1 VSLLP
6 VALLVPA
13 GVVAG
18 VVGSAGGIT
27 SLISYP
33 ALLAVG
39 VPPLPANVGNI
50 VAAVVIGPGSALSS
64 RRELK
69 GTRQLLVRLLPVAAL
84 GSVAGALLLLATP
97 PGVFARVV
105 PFLVALGALVLLLQP
120 TLVSWRSSDQADE
133 GSERREGSNGGEPG
147 LRALGVWVALISVY
161 AGYFGAGSG
170 VMFLAAVLFHESR
183 VPQANA
189 VKNVVVAATCA
200 AAAVVLVLAA
210 PVPWGSVVPL
220 AAGLLVGS
228 TLGPVL
234 VRRMPGSAVR
244 WLAAAL
250 GFGLAT
256 YLWLQ
261 PA

>member
-1 VSLLP
+1 MSLLP

-50 VAAVVIGPGSALSS
+50 VAAVAIGPGSALSS
-64 RRELK
+64 RRELE
-69 GTRQLLVRLLPVAAL
+69 GSRRLLTRLLPVAAV
-84 GSVAGALLLLATP
+84 GSVGGALLLLATP

-105 PFLVALGALVLLLQP
+105 PFLVAVGSLVLLLQP
-120 TLVSWRSSDQADE
+120 TILSWRRGEAFGAGTLGLVVALVS
-133 GSERREGSNGGEPG
+133 
-147 LRALGVWVALISVY
+147 VY
-161 AGYFGAGSG
+161 GGYFGAGSG
-170 VMFLAAVLFHESR
+170 VMFLAAVLFYESR
-183 VPQANA
+183 VPRANA
-189 VKNVVVAATCA
+189 VKNVVVAASCA
-200 AAAVVLVLAA
+200 AAAVVLILTA
-210 PVPWGSVVPL
+210 PVPWASVVPL

-228 TLGPVL
+228 ALGPVL

-244 WLAAAL
+244 WLASAL
-250 GFGLAT
+250 GFGLAV

>member
-1 VSLLP
+1 MAASP
-6 VALLVPA
+6 PR
-13 GVVAG
+13 
-18 VVGSAGGIT
+18 GS
-27 SLISYP
+27 
-33 ALLAVG
+33 
-39 VPPLPANVGNI
+39 
-50 VAAVVIGPGSALSS
+50 
-64 RRELK
+64 
-69 GTRQLLVRLLPVAAL
+69 
-84 GSVAGALLLLATP
+84 
-97 PGVFARVV
+97 
-105 PFLVALGALVLLLQP
+105 
-120 TLVSWRSSDQADE
+120 
-133 GSERREGSNGGEPG
+133 
-147 LRALGVWVALISVY
+147 VWVALVSVY

-200 AAAVVLVLAA
+200 AAAVVLVLTA

-250 GFGLAT
+250 GFGLAA

>member
-1 VSLLP
+1 VSLLSA
-6 VALLVPA
+6 ALLVPA

-33 ALLAVG
+33 ALLAAG

-50 VAAVVIGPGSALSS
+50 VAAVAIGPGSALSS
-64 RRELK
+64 RSELA
-69 GTRQLLVRLLPVAAL
+69 GTRPLLVRLLPVAAVC
-84 GSVAGALLLLATP
+84 SVAGALLLLATP

-105 PFLVALGALVLLLQP
+105 PFLVALGSVVLLLQP
-120 TLVSWRSSDQADE
+120 VILSWRRGGELGVGTLGVLVALVS
-133 GSERREGSNGGEPG
+133 
-147 LRALGVWVALISVY
+147 VY
-161 AGYFGAGSG
+161 SGYFGAGSG
-170 VMFLAAVLFHESR
+170 VMLLAAVLFYESR

-200 AAAVVLVLAA
+200 AAAVVLILTA
-210 PVPWGSVVPL
+210 PVPWASVVPL

-228 TLGPVL
+228 AIGPVL

-244 WLAAAL
+244 WLAATL
-250 GFGLAT
+250 GFGLAV
-256 YLWLQ
+256 YLWFQ
-261 PA
+261 AG

>member
-50 VAAVVIGPGSALSS
+50 VAAVAIGPGSALSS
-64 RRELK
+64 RRELE
-69 GTRQLLVRLLPVAAL
+69 GTRRLLTRLLPVAAV

-105 PFLVALGALVLLLQP
+105 PCLVALGSLVLLLQP
-120 TLVSWRSSDQADE
+120 AILSWRRGEAFGVGTLGLVVALVS
-133 GSERREGSNGGEPG
+133 
-147 LRALGVWVALISVY
+147 VY
-161 AGYFGAGSG
+161 GGYFGAGSG
-170 VMFLAAVLFHESR
+170 VMFLAAVLFYESR
-183 VPQANA
+183 VPRANA
-189 VKNVVVAATCA
+189 VKNVVVAATCM
-200 AAAVVLVLAA
+200 AAAVVLVLTA
-210 PVPWGSVVPL
+210 PVPWAAVVPL

-228 TLGPVL
+228 ALGPVL
-234 VRRMPGSAVR
+234 VRRMPGTVVR
-244 WLAAAL
+244 WLASAL
-250 GFGLAT
+250 GFGLAL
-256 YLWLQ
+256 YLWFQ

>member
-27 SLISYP
+27 SLVSYP

-50 VAAVVIGPGSALSS
+50 VAAVAIGPGSAVSS
-64 RRELK
+64 RRELS
-69 GTRQLLVRLLPVAAL
+69 GTRRLLLRLLPVAAV
-84 GSVAGALLLLATP
+84 GSMAGALLLLATP
-97 PGVFARVV
+97 AGVFARVV
-105 PFLVALGALVLLLQP
+105 PFLVAAGSLVLLLQP
-120 TLVSWRSSDQADE
+120 VIGSWRS
-133 GSERREGSNGGEPG
+133 GG
-147 LRALGVWVALISVY
+147 ALGVGPLALLVGLISVY
-161 AGYFGAGSG
+161 SGYFGAGSG
-170 VMFLAAVLFHESR
+170 VMVLAAVLFHESR

-189 VKNVVVAATCA
+189 VKNIVVAATCA
-200 AAAVVLVLAA
+200 AAAVVLILTA
-210 PVPWGSVVPL
+210 PVPWASVLPL

-228 TLGPVL
+228 ALGPVL
-234 VRRMPGSAVR
+234 VRRIPGRVIR

-250 GFGLAT
+250 GFGLAV
-256 YLWLQ
+256 YLWFD
-261 PA
+261 AA

>member
-50 VAAVVIGPGSALSS
+50 VAAVAIGPGSALSS
-64 RRELK
+64 RRELE
-69 GTRQLLVRLLPVAAL
+69 GTRRLLTRLLPVAAV
-84 GSVAGALLLLATP
+84 GSVGGALLLLATP

-105 PFLVALGALVLLLQP
+105 PFLVALGSLVLLLQP
-120 TLVSWRSSDQADE
+120 TILSWRRGEAFGVGTLGVVVALVS
-133 GSERREGSNGGEPG
+133 
-147 LRALGVWVALISVY
+147 VY
-161 AGYFGAGSG
+161 GGYFGAGSG
-170 VMFLAAVLFHESR
+170 VMFLAVVLFYESR
-183 VPQANA
+183 VPRANA
-189 VKNVVVAATCA
+189 VKNVVVAATCG
-200 AAAVVLVLAA
+200 AAAVVLVLTA
-210 PVPWGSVVPL
+210 PVPWASVVPL

-228 TLGPVL
+228 ALGPVV

-244 WLAAAL
+244 WLASAL
-250 GFGLAT
+250 GFGLAV

>member
-1 VSLLP
+1 VSLLS

-50 VAAVVIGPGSALSS
+50 VAAVAIGPGSALSS
-64 RRELK
+64 RRELE
-69 GTRQLLVRLLPVAAL
+69 GTRRLLVRLLPVAAA

-105 PFLVALGALVLLLQP
+105 PFLVALGSLVLLLQP
-120 TLVSWRSSDQADE
+120 TILSWRRGEAFGAGTLGLVVALVS
-133 GSERREGSNGGEPG
+133 
-147 LRALGVWVALISVY
+147 VY
-161 AGYFGAGSG
+161 GGYFGAGSG
-170 VMFLAAVLFHESR
+170 VMFLAAVLFYESR
-183 VPQANA
+183 VPRANA

-200 AAAVVLVLAA
+200 AAAVVLILTA
-210 PVPWGSVVPL
+210 PVPWASVVPL

-228 TLGPVL
+228 ALGPLL
-234 VRRMPGSAVR
+234 VRRVPGSAVR
-244 WLAAAL
+244 WLASAL
-250 GFGLAT
+250 GFGLAV

>member
-1 VSLLP
+1 MSFHP

-64 RRELK
+64 RRELE
-69 GTRQLLVRLLPVAAL
+69 GTQRLLVRLLPVAAV

-120 TLVSWRSSDQADE
+120 RLVSWRSSDQAHE
-133 GSERREGSNGGEPG
+133 GREGSDGGEPG

-170 VMFLAAVLFHESR
+170 VMFLAAVLFYESR

-210 PVPWGSVVPL
+210 PVPWASVVPL

-228 TLGPVL
+228 ALGPVL

-244 WLAAAL
+244 WFAATL
-250 GFGLAT
+250 GFGLAV
-256 YLWLQ
+256 YLWFQ
-261 PA
+261 AT

>member
-1 VSLLP
+1 MSLLP

-50 VAAVVIGPGSALSS
+50 VAAVAIGPGSALSS
-64 RRELK
+64 RRELE
-69 GTRQLLVRLLPVAAL
+69 GSRRLLTRLLPVAAV

-105 PFLVALGALVLLLQP
+105 PFLVAVGSLVLLLQP
-120 TLVSWRSSDQADE
+120 TILSWRRGEAFGAGTLGLVVALVS
-133 GSERREGSNGGEPG
+133 
-147 LRALGVWVALISVY
+147 VY
-161 AGYFGAGSG
+161 GGYFGAGSG
-170 VMFLAAVLFHESR
+170 VMFLAAVLFYESR
-183 VPQANA
+183 VPRANA
-189 VKNVVVAATCA
+189 VKNVVVAASCA
-200 AAAVVLVLAA
+200 AAAVVLILTA
-210 PVPWGSVVPL
+210 PVPWASVVPL

-228 TLGPVL
+228 ALGPVL

-244 WLAAAL
+244 WLASAL
-250 GFGLAT
+250 GFGLAV

>member
-50 VAAVVIGPGSALSS
+50 VAAVAIGPGSALSS
-64 RRELK
+64 RRELE
-69 GTRQLLVRLLPVAAL
+69 GTRRLLVRLLPVAAA

-105 PFLVALGALVLLLQP
+105 PFLVALGSLVLLLQP
-120 TLVSWRSSDQADE
+120 VILSWRHGGQA
-133 GSERREGSNGGEPG
+133 GELG
-147 LRALGVWVALISVY
+147 VGALGGWVALISVY
-161 AGYFGAGSG
+161 GGYFGAGSG
-170 VMFLAAVLFHESR
+170 VMFLAAVLFYESR

-189 VKNVVVAATCA
+189 VKNVVVAVTCA
-200 AAAVVLVLAA
+200 AAAVVLVLTA
-210 PVPWGSVVPL
+210 PVPWASVVPL

-228 TLGPVL
+228 ALGPVL

-250 GFGLAT
+250 GFGLAI

-261 PA
+261 PS

>member
-1 VSLLP
+1 MSLLP

-50 VAAVVIGPGSALSS
+50 VAAVAIGPGSALSS
-64 RRELK
+64 RRELE
-69 GTRQLLVRLLPVAAL
+69 GSRRLLTRLLPVAAI
-84 GSVAGALLLLATP
+84 GSVGGALLLLATP

-105 PFLVALGALVLLLQP
+105 PFLVAVGSLVLLLQP
-120 TLVSWRSSDQADE
+120 TILSWRRGEAFGAGTLGLVVALVS
-133 GSERREGSNGGEPG
+133 
-147 LRALGVWVALISVY
+147 VY
-161 AGYFGAGSG
+161 GGYFGAGSG
-170 VMFLAAVLFHESR
+170 VMFLAAVLFYESR
-183 VPQANA
+183 VPRANA
-189 VKNVVVAATCA
+189 VKNVVVAASCA
-200 AAAVVLVLAA
+200 AAAIVLILTA
-210 PVPWGSVVPL
+210 PVPWASVVPL

-228 TLGPVL
+228 ALGPVL

-244 WLAAAL
+244 WLASAL
-250 GFGLAT
+250 GFGLAV

>member
-1 VSLLP
+1 MSLLP

-50 VAAVVIGPGSALSS
+50 VAAVAIGPGSALSS
-64 RRELK
+64 RRELE
-69 GTRQLLVRLLPVAAL
+69 GSRRLLTRLLPVAAV
-84 GSVAGALLLLATP
+84 GSVGGALLLLATP

-105 PFLVALGALVLLLQP
+105 PFLVAVGSLVLLLQP
-120 TLVSWRSSDQADE
+120 TILSWRRGEAFGAGTLGLVVALVS
-133 GSERREGSNGGEPG
+133 
-147 LRALGVWVALISVY
+147 VY
-161 AGYFGAGSG
+161 GGYFGAGSG
-170 VMFLAAVLFHESR
+170 VMFLAAVLFYESR
-183 VPQANA
+183 VPRANA
-189 VKNVVVAATCA
+189 VKNVVVAASCA
-200 AAAVVLVLAA
+200 AAAVVLVLTA
-210 PVPWGSVVPL
+210 PVPWASVVPL

-228 TLGPVL
+228 ALGPVL

-244 WLAAAL
+244 WLASAL
-250 GFGLAT
+250 GFGLAV

>member
-1 VSLLP
+1 LLLP

-50 VAAVVIGPGSALSS
+50 VAAVAIGPGSALSS
-64 RRELK
+64 RRELE
-69 GTRQLLVRLLPVAAL
+69 GTRPLLVRLLPVAAV
-84 GSVAGALLLLATP
+84 GSVAGALMLLATP

-105 PFLVALGALVLLLQP
+105 PYLVALGSLVLLLQP
-120 TLVSWRSSDQADE
+120 VLLSWRRGEAFGVGTLGVVVALVS
-133 GSERREGSNGGEPG
+133 
-147 LRALGVWVALISVY
+147 VY
-161 AGYFGAGSG
+161 GGYFGAGSG
-170 VMFLAAVLFHESR
+170 VMFLAAVLFYESR
-183 VPQANA
+183 VARANA
-189 VKNVVVAATCA
+189 VKNAVVAASCA
-200 AAAVVLVLAA
+200 AAAVVLVLTA
-210 PVPWGSVVPL
+210 PVPWTSVVPL

-228 TLGPVL
+228 ALGPVL
-234 VRRMPGSAVR
+234 VRRIPGSAVR
-244 WLAAAL
+244 WLAATL
-250 GFGLAT
+250 GFGLAV